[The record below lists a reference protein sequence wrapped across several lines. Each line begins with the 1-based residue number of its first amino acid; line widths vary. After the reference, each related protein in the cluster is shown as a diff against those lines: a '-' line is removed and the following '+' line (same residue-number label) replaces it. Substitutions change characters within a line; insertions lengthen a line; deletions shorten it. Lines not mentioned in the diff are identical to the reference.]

1 MRHSPSLAFSFF
13 SVEETFPVEKK
24 SYYQDSTVGTRT
36 EPLARRKKKMKKFNV
51 GILAAAFLLV
61 VAGVGFG
68 AEQMGTHPMGSMEE
82 SMQGETPQSATSPAD
97 DLQLRNPTETGSLP
111 AESRVDSSKVE
122 NEGYVEREWKGDIDG
137 H

>member
-1 MRHSPSLAFSFF
+1 M
-13 SVEETFPVEKK
+13 KK
-24 SYYQDSTVGTRT
+24 S
-36 EPLARRKKKMKKFNV
+36 NV

-68 AEQMGTHPMGSMEE
+68 AEQVGGTHPMEE
-82 SMQGETPQSATSPAD
+82 SMQGETPQAATSPAD

-122 NEGYVEREWKGDIDG
+122 NDGYVEREWKGDIDG